1 MPRTTT
7 PDYCETLAELQ
18 WRRRFWISQA
28 NRATNAAKALL
39 RRAQGWHEADDK
51 GKSSINKLAA
61 AVVDKTIAGKELS
74 GPEADLFNR
83 FEADMQALRAAIMPA
98 ASQRSAIEKEMKKI
112 ARSLPV
118 WRAFAEGVLGLGEL
132 GLAVLIAE
140 AGDLSNFPNPGKVWK
155 RLGLAPLNGKAAST
169 WRSGGGLSS
178 DDWTRLGYSPGR
190 RSQIY
195 AVVEVSLMR
204 SQPIDGGP
212 YRAAYDYRRAR
223 TAETHPDWPKARSHN
238 DASRYMTKRLVRD
251 LWAAWRQTTE
261 QGTPMR
267 DLSAAN
273 QSQAA

>member
-1 MPRTTT
+1 MS
-7 PDYCETLAELQ
+7 LHL
-18 WRRRFWISQA
+18 
-28 NRATNAAKALL
+28 
-39 RRAQGWHEADDK
+39 WHNL
-51 GKSSINKLAA
+51 S
-61 AVVDKTIAGKELS
+61 S
-74 GPEADLFNR
+74 GPQPPD
-83 FEADMQALRAAIMPA
+83 I
-98 ASQRSAIEKEMKKI
+98 
-112 ARSLPV
+112 
-118 WRAFAEGVLGLGEL
+118 
-132 GLAVLIAE
+132 
-140 AGDLSNFPNPGKVWK
+140 
-155 RLGLAPLNGKAAST
+155 
-169 WRSGGGLSS
+169 
-178 DDWTRLGYSPGR
+178 
-190 RSQIY
+190 IY